1 MFRVLFLLFLVVPII
16 EISILIQLSDV
27 IGGWPTILLVILT
40 AYFGAQM
47 VKQQGLQTIAQ
58 IQQKAGSGQIPGVEL
73 FSGVCILI
81 SGVLLLTPGI
91 LTDVLGFLLLTPV
104 VRVRMAEVLK
114 KKIHLFG
121 ANAAGQQSGQQPGQ
135 GPFTFTSSH
144 FTSHD
149 HEHFNPHQQ
158 ENIQSAN
165 DDEHNNR
172 PMNDEDQSNN
182 IIDGEFKRKD

>member
-1 MFRVLFLLFLVVPII
+1 MFKVLFMLFLVVPII

-58 IQQKAGSGQIPGVEL
+58 IQQKAGRGQIPGVEL

-91 LTDVLGFLLLTPV
+91 LTDVLGFLLLTPAL
-104 VRVRMAEVLK
+104 RVRMAEILK
-114 KKIHLFG
+114 QKIHLFG
-121 ANAAGQQSGQQPGQ
+121 ANASGQQPGQ

-144 FTSHD
+144 STSHD
-149 HEHFNPHQQ
+149 NDHFSPHQQ
-158 ENIQSAN
+158 EHIDSAN
-165 DDEHNNR
+165 DDEHNK
-172 PMNDEDQSNN
+172 PPINDASEINN
-182 IIDGEFKRKD
+182 VIDGEFKRKD

>member
-1 MFRVLFLLFLVVPII
+1 
-16 EISILIQLSDV
+16 
-27 IGGWPTILLVILT
+27 
-40 AYFGAQM
+40 M

-58 IQQKAGSGQIPGVEL
+58 IQQKAGRGQIPGVEL

-144 FTSHD
+144 FNSHD
-149 HEHFNPHQQ
+149 NGPFSPQQ
-158 ENIQSAN
+158 PNIDSAN
-165 DDEHNNR
+165 DDEHSNR
-172 PMNDEDQSNN
+172 PASDASETNN